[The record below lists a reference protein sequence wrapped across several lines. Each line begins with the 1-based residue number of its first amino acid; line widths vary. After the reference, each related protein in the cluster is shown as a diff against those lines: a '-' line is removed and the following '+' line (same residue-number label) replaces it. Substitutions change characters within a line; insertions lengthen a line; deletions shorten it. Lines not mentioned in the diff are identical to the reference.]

1 MVGKRIVIALLGLL
15 LISSC
20 SGSGMFSAAES
31 EFEQGLALFNRG
43 RHEEAI
49 PHFERAIDRDPN
61 FAQAHLYLGRS
72 YLSLKRWREALPPLR
87 TAYRIAPERTKRE
100 AMDFL
105 IDALFGVALSDRREG
120 NSDSSI
126 RHLREVLELD
136 PRSNRARQE
145 FGAAP
150 GS

>member
-1 MVGKRIVIALLGLL
+1 MGGKRIVIALLSLL
-15 LISSC
+15 LVSSC
-20 SGSGMFSAAES
+20 SGLGPFSGAES

-43 RHEEAI
+43 RYDDAI
-49 PHFERAIDRDPN
+49 PHFERAIDRDPD

-72 YLSLKRWREALPPLR
+72 YLSLTRWRQALPPLR
-87 TAYRIAPERTKRE
+87 TAYRLAPERTKRE
-100 AMDFL
+100 VLDFL

-120 NSDSSI
+120 NFDSSI

-145 FGAAP
+145 LGPAP